1 MDLSNVQWRKSSG
14 SGVQS
19 NCVEVAFATGHVF
32 TRDSKAP
39 TGPIISYNK
48 TEWSAFLDAVKNGN
62 LDLP

>member
-14 SGVQS
+14 SGVES

-39 TGPIISYNK
+39 IGPKISYNQ
-48 TEWSAFLDAVKNGN
+48 TEWSAFLNAAKNGK
-62 LDLP
+62 LDLL